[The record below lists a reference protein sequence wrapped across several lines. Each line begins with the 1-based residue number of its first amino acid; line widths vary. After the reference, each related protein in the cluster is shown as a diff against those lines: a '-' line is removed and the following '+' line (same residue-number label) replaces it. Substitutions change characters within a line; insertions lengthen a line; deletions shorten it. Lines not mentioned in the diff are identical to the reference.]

1 MKQQDAY
8 KLIAAFMILIMIIVP
23 VAYVITSPRSDT
35 ESQTSAQQSQQDKY
49 NPEFWTVDQPFYS
62 IADALNITPYG
73 AVTADFVDINGM
85 TPQMKQAVLQYSGD
99 MGSLINDLDNRI
111 YKSNT
116 TKMYFATLPSI
127 QQGVPNFLLL
137 STMYPDR
144 NNFEYIVI
152 PNTNN
157 ILKRQDTGAI
167 NIMGNPVIYAPQE
180 ETASQVLEI
189 MYGLN
194 KTNTSLDLYNG
205 LLNKVEP
212 AQYQTISSN
221 VTFAKQ
227 FYIGVRAINGSYER
241 TTAYMD
247 VNSSTLEKING
258 LKTNS
263 TKNGFELYNLTTSG
277 NYTYVRIVS
286 TDISRVFNEEI
297 Y

>member
-8 KLIAAFMILIMIIVP
+8 KLLAAFMILIMIIVP
-23 VAYVITSPRSDT
+23 VAYVITSPRSDSA
-35 ESQTSAQQSQQDKY
+35 SQTTAQQSQQDKY
-49 NPEFWTVDQPFYS
+49 NPDYWTIDQSFYS
-62 IADALNITPYG
+62 IADGLNMTPYG
-73 AVTADFVDINGM
+73 ATTADFVDIDGM

-144 NNFEYIVI
+144 NDFEYIVI
-152 PNTNN
+152 PNSNN

-167 NIMGNPVIYAPQE
+167 NIMGNPVIYAPHE

-205 LLNKVEP
+205 LLSKVET

-227 FYIGVRAINGSYER
+227 FYIGIRSINGSYER

-247 VNSSTLEKING
+247 VNSSTLEKLNG

-297 Y
+297 N

>member
-35 ESQTSAQQSQQDKY
+35 SSQTSSQQSQQDKY

-62 IADALNITPYG
+62 IADGLNMTPYG
-73 AVTADFVDINGM
+73 AITADFVDIDGM

-99 MGSLINDLDNRI
+99 MGSLINDMDNRI

-144 NNFEYIVI
+144 NDFEYIVI

-157 ILKRQDTGAI
+157 ILKRQDT
-167 NIMGNPVIYAPQE
+167 
-180 ETASQVLEI
+180 
-189 MYGLN
+189 
-194 KTNTSLDLYNG
+194 
-205 LLNKVEP
+205 P
-212 AQYQTISSN
+212 A
-221 VTFAKQ
+221 
-227 FYIGVRAINGSYER
+227 
-241 TTAYMD
+241 
-247 VNSSTLEKING
+247 
-258 LKTNS
+258 
-263 TKNGFELYNLTTSG
+263 
-277 NYTYVRIVS
+277 
-286 TDISRVFNEEI
+286 
-297 Y
+297 